1 MSGRP
6 HNSDDTREPAVTR
19 PGFGRAEVYR
29 GRLDEHGRLLP
40 TRPVG
45 RLLAA
50 LRERLRSPGE
60 RAERELDLR
69 LAGCGRGLERTE
81 HVAVVSPKG
90 GVGKTTCTLIAG
102 DTLARHLHLRCVA
115 VDANPDYGTLG
126 SLAPDRSRSD
136 RSLADLLRAD
146 REPVAPGE
154 LRPYISPLA
163 SGLHVLAAPPAA
175 EAMAA
180 LTEEHYGR
188 LVELLGRF
196 YELILL
202 DLGTGLTGPL
212 ARFALHRADQAVVVA
227 TPEWVTAERVLA
239 ALGEIQG
246 RGVEGQLTLVLNQ
259 APARETADRQLIES
273 AFREADVARRVVIPY
288 DPRLRQMLDAG
299 AYDPAGLPRQTRT
312 AIKQLGLAVAEGLA

>member
-1 MSGRP
+1 MSGQP
-6 HNSDDTREPAVTR
+6 HDAGGPREPAVAR

-29 GRLDEHGRLLP
+29 GRLDEYGQLLP
-40 TRPVG
+40 TTPLG
-45 RLLAA
+45 RLLAIV
-50 LRERLRSPGE
+50 RERLRSPGE

-69 LAGCGRGLERTE
+69 LARCGRGLERTE

-90 GVGKTTCTLIAG
+90 GVGKTTCTLLAG

-115 VDANPDYGTLG
+115 IDANPDYGTLG
-126 SLAPDRSRSD
+126 SLAPDSGRSD
-136 RSLADLLRAD
+136 RSLADLLRA
-146 REPVAPGE
+146 REPVTPGE
-154 LRPYISPLA
+154 MRPYVSPLA

-180 LTEEHYGR
+180 LTEEHYSR

-239 ALGEIQG
+239 ALGEIRG

-288 DPRLRQMLDAG
+288 DARLRQMLDAG
-299 AYDPAGLPRQTRT
+299 AYNPAGLPRPTRT
-312 AIKQLGLAVAEGLA
+312 AIKQLGLAVAEGLG